1 MRYAHRL
8 SPEAVYS
15 PIREEYGVIPMVVGD
30 WNPGSGRIQN
40 IGAGAGLA
48 KASTGYTFSRIQ
60 RDSAHI
66 AGSLADG
73 RLHRPNPSTSRK
85 QWMDSFILKILRED
99 PIHAVEIFETLF
111 RANGFDAMLRFLDE
125 KSTLADDLRL
135 MASVPSWWAF
145 IKRL

>member
-1 MRYAHRL
+1 
-8 SPEAVYS
+8 
-15 PIREEYGVIPMVVGD
+15 
-30 WNPGSGRIQN
+30 
-40 IGAGAGLA
+40 LA

-66 AGSLADG
+66 AASLKSG
-73 RLHRPNPSTSRK
+73 KLHRPNPSTSRK
-85 QWMDSFILKILRED
+85 QWMDSIILKILRED
-99 PIHAVEIFETLF
+99 PIHAVTIFETLF

-145 IKRL
+145 IRRL